1 MNILVFAGTTEGRQL
16 IEALLTMQEVYV
28 YACVATEYGKEILEH
43 EPAQNL
49 EIKAGRLDPEEM
61 QKLMSRGFD
70 LVIDATHPYATV
82 VTENIKSACDK
93 TNMRYI
99 RLLRDKTDFGSDCV
113 FVESTEAAVEY
124 LNTTKGNVLLTTGSK
139 ELAKYTEVND
149 FQERLY
155 ARVLPMEQVL
165 KSCNELGFSGKHLI
179 CMQGPFSYEMNKA
192 MLNQLDCCYMVTK
205 DTGKEGG
212 AYEKYQAAKTAG
224 ATLVVV
230 GRTEQD
236 EGMSFQQ
243 VIKEISNNSFKET
256 FVEWFPMFVNIND
269 RNIAVVGAGKI
280 ASRRIKTL
288 MQFSCNLRIV
298 AKEISEDI
306 KQMAQEHIIINKKAG
321 LNRSIELLEKEF
333 DIEDISGADI
343 VLAATNNRE
352 LNQGIGRQCRERGVL
367 VNVAD
372 AKEECDFYFPGVV
385 MQGDLVVGITAQGK
399 SHSLAKKGSEAIRNA
414 VKDIY

>member
-16 IEALLTMQEVYV
+16 IESLLKMQNMFIC
-28 YACVATEYGKEILEH
+28 ACVATEYGKEILEH

-49 EIKAGRLDPEEM
+49 EIKAGRLDLEEM
-61 QKLMSRGFD
+61 QKLMNRGFD
-70 LVIDATHPYATV
+70 MVIDATHPYATV
-82 VTENIKSACDK
+82 VTDNIKLACNK
-93 TNMRYI
+93 TNIRYI
-99 RLLRDKTDFGSDCV
+99 RLLRDKTNFGSECV

-139 ELAKYTEVND
+139 ELVKYTEVHD

-155 ARVLPMEQVL
+155 ARVLPMEEVL
-165 KSCNELGFSGKHLI
+165 KSCNQVGFTGKHVI

-192 MLNQLDCCYMVTK
+192 MLNQLNCCYMVTK

-212 AYEKYQAAKTAG
+212 AYEKYQAAKAAG

-236 EGMSFQQ
+236 TGMSFEQ
-243 VIKEISNNSFKET
+243 VINELTLGSVKESLA
-256 FVEWFPMFVNIND
+256 EWFPMFVNIND

-288 MQFSCNLRIV
+288 LQFSCNLRII
-298 AKEISEDI
+298 AKVISDEIR
-306 KQMAQEHIIINKKAG
+306 QMVQEQLIINNKMG

-333 DIEDISGADI
+333 EIEDIVGADM

-352 LNQGIGRQCRERGVL
+352 INQKIGQQCKESGLL

-385 MQGDLVVGITAQGK
+385 MQGNLIVGITAQGK
-399 SHSLAKKGSEAIRNA
+399 SHSLARKGTEAIRDA
-414 VKDIY
+414 VKDLN